1 MSNYVLNFLFE
12 KLYIILIIALDIKL
26 FNFYIS
32 KMSLSFLEL
41 LLYLQELCLSLVNYL
56 KYFLSPFKFSSET
69 CLLVL
74 LINILFCNKKYRI
87 AFNENIKFPYAL
99 WYHIMNINICWII
112 QGFLISI
119 KDPLLII
126 QTFILMRS

>member
-1 MSNYVLNFLFE
+1 MSNYVLNFLQE
-12 KLYIILIIALDIKL
+12 KLYIILIITLDIKL

-41 LLYLQELCLSLVNYL
+41 LLYLQELCLSLVNHL
-56 KYFLSPFKFSSET
+56 KYLLSPFKFSSET
-69 CLLVL
+69 SLLVL

-99 WYHIMNINICWII
+99 
-112 QGFLISI
+112 
-119 KDPLLII
+119 
-126 QTFILMRS
+126 